1 MRKVILVF
9 VLVFGMQ
16 NTVLCQNSINT
27 NNLIG
32 YWRCLDEDN
41 TELFFWKDVNGKL
54 QVQEISSA
62 SGQPLD
68 VITFRID
75 KNSIFIRTFFMP
87 NSYASECV
95 YTFIDKKTLK
105 CAIRAEG
112 EGVLVYTKVK

>member
-9 VLVFGMQ
+9 VLVFGIQ

-32 YWRCLDEDN
+32 YWRCLDEEE

-54 QVQEISSA
+54 QAQQISSL

-68 VITFRID
+68 VITVRID
-75 KNSIFIRTFFMP
+75 KNSTFLRTFFMP
-87 NSYASECV
+87 QSYAAEAV
-95 YTFIDKKTLK
+95 FTFIDKKKLK
-105 CAIRAEG
+105 CVVRGEE
-112 EGVLVYTKVK
+112 EGVVVYTKVK